1 MLLQNKIM
9 IKGIITGN
17 FDVLHPGYIKM
28 FKEAKQNCD
37 YVIVL
42 LHNDPSI
49 ERPNKLKPV
58 LPLSDRIEMLS
69 SIKHID
75 EIIPYNLE
83 KDLERLIK
91 ALNPS
96 VRFLGD
102 DYRGRSDYTGYDPE
116 QRLYFFDRSHGWSTT
131 KYKNMISESI
141 LKTK

>member
-17 FDVLHPGYIKM
+17 FDVLHPGYISM
-28 FKEAKQNCD
+28 FKEAKQNCN

-58 LPLSDRIEMLS
+58 LSLSDRIEMLS

-75 EIIPYNLE
+75 EIIPYDLE

-91 ALNPS
+91 EINPS
-96 VRFLGD
+96 IRFLGD
-102 DYRGRSDYTGYDPE
+102 DYSR
-116 QRLYFFDRSHGWSTT
+116 
-131 KYKNMISESI
+131 
-141 LKTK
+141 